1 LSKEARA
8 GSHSRRDRGEEHV
21 NRGDRIAHYT
31 ILERV
36 GAGGMG
42 EVYKALDTRLDRHA
56 ALKLL
61 PRNLTTDD
69 ERVRRFVLEAKSA
82 SALTH
87 PNIVTIYDAD
97 RADAGGTPTWYIAME
112 LVDGETLRARL
123 RRGGVDFATAASL
136 VAQTADALAKAHS
149 HGIVHRDLKP
159 ENIMVT
165 ADGFAKVLDFGLAKL
180 VETGEPSLDPGLT
193 ADGVIVGTISYMSP
207 EQIRGDAVDARSDL
221 FALGC
226 VLYELVSLR
235 RPYAAPTARESL
247 HRTMYDDPERI
258 PAQINVPIDL
268 QRIIDRCLR
277 KRPEERYQ
285 SAKELA
291 SDLRRFIRHTE
302 REAEP
307 PPLSIAVLPF
317 RDLTASHD
325 NAHIGLGLADAIIT
339 ELAASRKLLV
349 RPTSAIVSYQDA
361 DPSTAGRALG
371 VDAVVDG
378 AFQRAGTRLRVTV
391 QLVSTEGARSLW
403 ATKIDSSLDDLFAMQ
418 DEVARRIAESL
429 SVDIAPAPRAPQP
442 RASANEWF
450 MKGKLAL
457 CQDTIEKMKEAIDA
471 FTMAVTSDPAFAPAW
486 AGLADAYA
494 RLAFNWDPG
503 GDWYQKA
510 VDASERA
517 LTLDANL
524 ADAHYVLGRLVW
536 SPQNQFDYRTAIRH
550 FAAALRMN
558 PNLAE
563 AHGRLGVLLFH
574 VGALQEAEEELR
586 LALAINP
593 ADAISEFHL
602 ATCALISGDAQRCL
616 DLLQGRI
623 ESAPHPW
630 AYYVKAHALMRLDRD
645 AEAAAATDLA
655 ALLFPESAFYYP
667 LRVVLAARAGDRP
680 RAIEQIQRT
689 IEHEQ
694 TYGHYHHAQYD
705 IACAYALMGEHDLAL
720 QWLRDAAH
728 NGLPCAVLFERDV
741 LLAPARGPAFDELMA
756 EMRAS
761 SAEHLEIYT
770 SLVSVESADEP
781 TMPLP

>member
-1 LSKEARA
+1 VRA
-8 GSHSRRDRGEEHV
+8 GE
-21 NRGDRIAHYT
+21 RIAHYT
-31 ILERV
+31 IVERI

-42 EVYKALDTRLDRHA
+42 EVYKACDTRLDRYA

-61 PRNLTTDD
+61 PRNLTTDE
-69 ERVRRFVLEAKSA
+69 ERVQRFVREAKSA

-97 RADAGGTPTWYIAME
+97 RADSGGTPTWYIAME
-112 LVDGETLRARL
+112 LVDGETLRMRL
-123 RRGGVDFATAASL
+123 RRGGIDFATAASL

-180 VETGEPSLDPGLT
+180 VESGAAGRQPADDLPAGDLT

-207 EQIRGDAVDARSDL
+207 EQIRGDAIDARSDL

-247 HRTMYDDPERI
+247 HRTMYDDPERVE
-258 PAQINVPIDL
+258 VPPDL

-277 KRPEERYQ
+277 KRVDERYQ

-291 SDLRRFIRHTE
+291 SDLRRFLRRIE
-302 REAEP
+302 RDAEP

-317 RDLTASHD
+317 RDLTVSHE
-325 NAHIGLGLADAIIT
+325 NAHVGLGLADAIIT

-349 RPTSAIVSYQDA
+349 RPTSAVAMFLDA
-361 DPSTAGRALG
+361 DPTVAGRALG
-371 VDAVVDG
+371 VDAVVSG

-418 DEVARRIAESL
+418 DKVARRIAESL
-429 SVDIAPAPRAPQP
+429 SVDLGERVVPLHVAPLHV
-442 RASANEWF
+442 NEWL

-457 CQDTIEKMKEAIDA
+457 AQDTIEKIKEAIDA
-471 FTMAVTSDPAFAPAW
+471 FTTAVSCDSEFAPAW

-503 GDWYQKA
+503 GEWHRKA
-510 VDASERA
+510 IEASERA
-517 LTLDANL
+517 LAIDANL

-536 SPQNQFDYRTAIRH
+536 SPQSRFDYLTALRH
-550 FAAALRMN
+550 FAAALRLN
-558 PNLAE
+558 PNLSE

-574 VGALQEAEEELR
+574 VSALGESEDELR
-586 LALAINP
+586 QSVRINP
-593 ADAISEFHL
+593 ADAISELHL
-602 ATCALISGDAQRCL
+602 ATCAFIAADYERCL
-616 DLLQGRI
+616 ELLSDRM
-623 ESAPHPW
+623 ERAAHPW
-630 AYYVKAHALMRLDRD
+630 PYYIKAHALMRLNRD
-645 AEAAAATDLA
+645 AEAAAVTDLA
-655 ALLFPESAFYYP
+655 ALLFPESAYYYP
-667 LRVVLAARAGDRP
+667 LRVVLAARAGDRA
-680 RAIEQIQRT
+680 RALEHIHRT
-689 IEHEQ
+689 IEHENA
-694 TYGHYHHAQYD
+694 YGHYHHAQYD
-705 IACAYALMGEHDLAL
+705 IACAYALLGEQDLAL
-720 QWLRDAAH
+720 QWLRDAAG
-728 NGLPCAVLFERDV
+728 NGFPCAIQLERDA
-741 LLAPARGPAFDELMA
+741 LLASARGPALDQLIAELH
-756 EMRAS
+756 EIGE
-761 SAEHLEIYT
+761 EHLRLYLE
-770 SLVSVESADEP
+770 LVPRGSADAE
-781 TMPLP
+781 TVRMHGDSGT